1 MDFFRNIKVIELA
14 SVLAGPSVGQFF
26 AELGAE
32 VIKIENK
39 AQGGDVTRS
48 WKLPSEATKSTVSAY
63 FSSVNWGKTSLLLDL
78 HQEEDYQQLCRLVQ
92 KADIVIASYKPHDAE
107 KLRVDYPQLQTLNPK
122 LIYGHITGYGLQ
134 DSRVGYD
141 AIIQAESGF
150 VYMNG
155 QPDSLPT
162 KMPVALV
169 DVLAAHQLKE
179 ALLLALLERQAG
191 GQGNY
196 VQVSLLDAALSALV
210 NQATNWLNAG
220 HVPER
225 LGSEH
230 PNIVPYGTIFSTA
243 DQKMLMLAVG
253 TDRQFEKLCDFLGLD
268 TLAQRPEYAHNTARV
283 QNKSTLLPILAEAIA
298 QHSQATL
305 LEALHRLQVPAGAV
319 HRMPEVCALPT
330 AKEIMLADEAQKI
343 YGFRQLVARAEFLPF
358 RPLSAPPPLPATSL
372 FSQND
377 LSADV

>member
-1 MDFFRNIKVIELA
+1 MKFFQNIKVLELA

-48 WKLPSEATKSTVSAY
+48 WKLPSEASDKSVSAY

-78 HQEEDYQQLCRLVQ
+78 HQEADYQQLCLLVQ
-92 KADIVIASYKPHDAE
+92 KTDIVIASYKPQDAE

-122 LIYGHITGYGLQ
+122 LIYGHITGYGLH

-179 ALLLALLERQAG
+179 ALLLALLERQTS
-191 GQGNY
+191 GQGSY
-196 VQVSLLDAALSALV
+196 LQVSLIDAALSALV

-230 PNIVPYGTIFSTA
+230 PNIVPYGTIFDTA
-243 DQKMLMLAVG
+243 DQKMIMLAVG
-253 TDRQFEKLCDFLGLD
+253 TDRQFEKLCDFLGLAS
-268 TLAQRPEYAHNTARV
+268 LAQRTEYARNAERV
-283 QNKSTLLPILAEAIA
+283 KNKKSLLPLLAEAIA
-298 QHSQATL
+298 QHPQKQL
-305 LEALHRLQVPAGAV
+305 LEALHHLQVPAGAV
-319 HRMPEVCALPT
+319 HRMPEVCALP
-330 AKEIMLADEAQKI
+330 AAQEIMLADEVQKI
-343 YGFRQLVARAEFLPF
+343 YGFRQLVARADFLPF
-358 RPLSAPPPLPATSL
+358 RPLSAPPSLPLT
-372 FSQND
+372 
-377 LSADV
+377 